1 MNMPRTPSFRLDGKR
16 VFVAGGLSGTGLVC
30 ASVSTLAE
38 AGADLII
45 GARNAIKLYEAASDI
60 SALITG
66 TSLLIDG
73 DWTADLWQKRV

>member
-1 MNMPRTPSFRLDGKR
+1 MNMHCTPSFRLDVKR

-30 ASVSTLAE
+30 ASASTLAE

-60 SALITG
+60 SALVTG
-66 TSLLIDG
+66 TNLLING
-73 DWTADLWQKRV
+73 GWTAD